1 MYTYF
6 KYSSFSLEKNITFV
20 TVVTKQY
27 LKMKALRVLSDFCVL
42 ASNTVLLIIIGN
54 YSFTQISQQS
64 IIDILLHIMHISL
77 LVAVVVNTIHQVK
90 KRHWARM
97 IVTLLIGLCL
107 VGAFVM
113 SFYNIHVDGVGLLVY
128 DFILIYYFF
137 YLLIDEFRPKYR
149 RVSTYY

>member
-1 MYTYF
+1 M
-6 KYSSFSLEKNITFV
+6 

-54 YSFTQISQQS
+54 YSFTQVSQQS
-64 IIDILLHIMHISL
+64 IIDILLHVMHISL
-77 LVAVVVNTIHQVK
+77 LVAVVVNTIHQIQ
-90 KRHWARM
+90 KRQWGRM
-97 IVTLLIGLCL
+97 VVTLLIGLCL
-107 VGAFVM
+107 IGTFAM
-113 SFYNIHVDGVGLLVY
+113 SFYNIHVDGVGLLIY
-128 DFILIYYFF
+128 DFFLIYYFF